1 MGIDSMHCLVFHS
14 ELQPEAKAASSIV
27 RQKTGESTSIA
38 EGLEG
43 AQVGGGAAAT
53 CLFRVANQF
62 PWVAIARV
70 GGIQD
75 ELYCQGA
82 CCPSRQDRWLH
93 VWPQVQE
100 EGGASSEEVLDH
112 PDDGSDIRVSMW
124 SMLRWKAQP
133 HNHRWHRHR
142 TFWFLFQCHG
152 KGNREAL
159 GSFKSMTQ
167 WLYQLLA

>member
-1 MGIDSMHCLVFHS
+1 MGIDSMHCLVFRS
-14 ELQPEAKAASSIV
+14 ELQPEGKPASSV
-27 RQKTGESTSIA
+27 GPQKKAESMSIA
-38 EGLEG
+38 ECLEG

-82 CCPSRQDRWLH
+82 CYPSRQDRWLH

-100 EGGASSEEVLDH
+100 E
-112 PDDGSDIRVSMW
+112 
-124 SMLRWKAQP
+124 
-133 HNHRWHRHR
+133 
-142 TFWFLFQCHG
+142 
-152 KGNREAL
+152 
-159 GSFKSMTQ
+159 
-167 WLYQLLA
+167 